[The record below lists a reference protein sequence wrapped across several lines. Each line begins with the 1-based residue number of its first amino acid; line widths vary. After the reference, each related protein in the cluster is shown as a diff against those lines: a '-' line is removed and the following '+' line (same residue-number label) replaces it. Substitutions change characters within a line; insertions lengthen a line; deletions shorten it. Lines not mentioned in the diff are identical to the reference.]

1 MHLNVRKRLE
11 SGDEVH
17 THGTEVQE
25 PIAAEEGKEVERR
38 GTSETWA
45 SRKRKQLLEAQQ
57 AYMRWNAQQNK
68 GHPGSI
74 FNTRSNKDRV
84 GSAPYSGNHLSSTR
98 LLRT

>member
-1 MHLNVRKRLE
+1 LNVRKRLE

-45 SRKRKQLLEAQQ
+45 SRKRKQL
-57 AYMRWNAQQNK
+57 
-68 GHPGSI
+68 
-74 FNTRSNKDRV
+74 
-84 GSAPYSGNHLSSTR
+84 
-98 LLRT
+98 